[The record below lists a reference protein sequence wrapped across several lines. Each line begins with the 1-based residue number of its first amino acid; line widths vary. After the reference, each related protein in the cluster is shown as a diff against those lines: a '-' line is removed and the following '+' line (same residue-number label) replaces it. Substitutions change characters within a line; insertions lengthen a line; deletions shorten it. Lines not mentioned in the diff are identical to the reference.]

1 MNAAVSAARP
11 ALSLARALPAFDVVR
26 SRGCVLRVRR
36 RARFRSALAI
46 TKTWRGGGRPSP
58 RARDPEA
65 WLATMTL
72 MGQPAAGPE
81 RIARHRDRLTF
92 PSGHHARTTPVLSF
106 AARREGSFR
115 AVPACG
121 VRRAACRVEGTA
133 PRRTGGQRAA
143 GEWRR
148 DVRAGLREVITVRFA
163 RSLVLC
169 AAGASRS
176 QVHAGGCLLAAAKT
190 DSSSF
195 ADVHVQY

>member
-1 MNAAVSAARP
+1 VAGNHDIDGPAGGGSRTDRSAQGSLDVSQRP
-11 ALSLARALPAFDVVR
+11 PRPDNPGLVVCGATR
-26 SRGCVLRVRR
+26 GELSRG
-36 RARFRSALAI
+36 A
-46 TKTWRGGGRPSP
+46 
-58 RARDPEA
+58 
-65 WLATMTL
+65 
-72 MGQPAAGPE
+72 
-81 RIARHRDRLTF
+81 
-92 PSGHHARTTPVLSF
+92 
-106 AARREGSFR
+106 
-115 AVPACG
+115 G

>member
-121 VRRAACRVEGTA
+121 VRRAGLKGRRPDELAGRGRLASGDGTYGRVYG
-133 PRRTGGQRAA
+133 R
-143 GEWRR
+143 
-148 DVRAGLREVITVRFA
+148 
-163 RSLVLC
+163 
-169 AAGASRS
+169 
-176 QVHAGGCLLAAAKT
+176 
-190 DSSSF
+190 
-195 ADVHVQY
+195 